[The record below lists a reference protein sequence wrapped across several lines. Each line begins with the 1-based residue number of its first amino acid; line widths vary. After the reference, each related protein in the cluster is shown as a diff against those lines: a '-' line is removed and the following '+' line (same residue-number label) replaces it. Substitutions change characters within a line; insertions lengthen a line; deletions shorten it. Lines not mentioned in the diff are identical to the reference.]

1 VSFISPSWVQEATA
15 LAAKSSELVVCAPYS
30 GARPHGQGFNN
41 LFGPS
46 WPSSGRLKSLSWI
59 PFGEF
64 GKILVD
70 TPTLEKV
77 RRSSTPEEPDPDFH
91 SFLGKYRF
99 DQSVS
104 DMADWFVEKGL
115 ATEELSVPPNTAVYV
130 KIKPNGSKLQVIAD
144 ASLRNK
150 ALPFKPLNFVLF
162 SCEHAKP
169 ILRTEGPTHFFSFDA
184 SNFYHAFLLPQTF
197 QEEMPVILRII
208 ARDGSHR
215 ALRCLRATFG
225 DSFSPVLTHQALSD
239 LFQVPSTV
247 YEKGRDSKPHPC
259 PWLDNSKDLSVM
271 YIDDL
276 LEASKV
282 LDDAHDRY
290 LFRRSKVAE
299 RSIPV
304 KPASIKE
311 NVSDIEFAGK
321 RYSGAHGL
329 SFIAN
334 TKENSIKLIALT
346 IRLLSM
352 KRIPSTFLKSYIGS
366 LSFGCMHNKIAL
378 PYLSELNTLSES
390 TKPDVFLQDSVR
402 FDALLALQFAISP
415 WSPESELRWIG
426 FQDSLPSVVVDAS
439 VEHSLVGIFIFV
451 KEKECWRGSFTI
463 PKKFNSSQQ
472 MAELYGVFIALKKG
486 EERLGPAFNLIS
498 DSISSINSVVR
509 IKMSPSPKTRNTL
522 IRKIVRWAYL
532 KPLRVA
538 VSWVDT
544 DHNIA
549 DGPSREAVIPIN
561 NFSTFPLQK
570 FTSHILTSKEFFL
583 SSDQFIQR

>member
-1 VSFISPSWVQEATA
+1 
-15 LAAKSSELVVCAPYS
+15 LAAKSGDLVVSAPYS
-30 GARPHGQGFNN
+30 GSRPHGQGFKN
-41 LFGPS
+41 FSGPS
-46 WPSSGRLKSLSWI
+46 WPLPGRQKSLSWT
-59 PFGEF
+59 PFGDF
-64 GKILVD
+64 GRILVD

-77 RRSSTPEEPDPDFH
+77 RRSSAPEDPNPDFH
-91 SFLGKYRF
+91 SFLGKYRY

-115 ATEELSVPPNTAVYV
+115 ASEELSVPPNTAVYV

-150 ALPFKPLNFVLF
+150 TLPFKPLNFVLF

-169 ILRTEGPTHFFSFDA
+169 ILRSEGLTYFFSFDA
-184 SNFYHAFLLPQTF
+184 SNFYHAFVLPQTF
-197 QEEMPVILRII
+197 QDEMPVILRII

-225 DSFSPVLTHQALSD
+225 DCFSPVLTHQSLSD
-239 LFQVPSTV
+239 LFEVPSTV
-247 YEKGRDSKPHPC
+247 YEKGREPKPHPC
-259 PWLDNSKDLSVM
+259 PWLDSSKDLSVM

-282 LDDAHDRY
+282 LNDAHDRY
-290 LFRRSKVAE
+290 SFRRSKIAD

-304 KPASIKE
+304 KPTSVKE
-311 NVSDIEFAGK
+311 GVLDIEFAGK

-329 SFIAN
+329 PFIAN

-346 IRLLSM
+346 IQLLSP
-352 KRIPSTFLKSYIGS
+352 KRVSTTFLKSYIGS
-366 LSFGCMHNKIAL
+366 LSFGCMHNKVAL
-378 PYLSELNTLSES
+378 PYLSELNSLSES
-390 TKPDVFLQDSVR
+390 EEPEVILKDSIR
-402 FDALLALQFAISP
+402 FDALLSLQLALSP
-415 WSPESELRWIG
+415 WSPESELRWTG

-439 VEHSLVGIFIFV
+439 VEHALVGIFIFTSGR
-451 KEKECWRGSFTI
+451 ECWHGSFTI

-472 MAELYGVFIALKKG
+472 MAELYGVFIALRKG
-486 EERLGPAFNLIS
+486 EERLGPAFNLVS

-509 IKMSPSPKTRNTL
+509 IKMSPTPKARNTL

-532 KPLRVA
+532 KPLKVA

-549 DGPSREAVIPIN
+549 DGPSRKAITPIN

-570 FTSHILTSKEFFL
+570 FTSYIQTSKAFFL
-583 SSDQFIQR
+583 SSDQFTQR